1 MEVLAIGATAF
12 FGLIVLGGWVVYRLD
27 GTTFR
32 PDWRWIGMLVLGHVL
47 LLVAIV
53 TLFVAPDAL
62 PVIIGGT
69 LGWGLILAFYVF
81 GRSA

>member
-12 FGLIVLGGWVVYRLD
+12 FGLIVLGGWAVYRFELAD
-27 GTTFR
+27 SR
-32 PDWRWIGMLVLGHVL
+32 PDWRRIGMLVLGHVL

-62 PVIIGGT
+62 PAIIGGT
-69 LGWGLILAFYVF
+69 LGWGLILAVYVF